1 MRDVD
6 ERVRTREPV
15 VSVRDG
21 SRACETAHDHLMAE
35 KAGVRALYV
44 SCNILVDMDSIDML
58 NYIQR

>member
-21 SRACETAHDHLMAE
+21 SRACETAHDHLR
-35 KAGVRALYV
+35 AGVRALYV